1 MEEKTLLLKQL
12 GDTPV
17 LRIIDFFINNLLFDY
32 SREEILQNMEISRK
46 TLFKIWRELED
57 SSVVLVTRKIGK
69 AKMYRLNRDNEVVK
83 KLIELNLAVGRRAM
97 MKAVEAESVKVAA

>member
-1 MEEKTLLLKQL
+1 LQEKTLLLKQL

-32 SREEILQNMEISRK
+32 SREEILQNMRISRK

-57 SSVVLVTRKIGK
+57 SNVVVVTRKIGK

-97 MKAVEAESVKVAA
+97 KRLSKQSL

>member
-1 MEEKTLLLKQL
+1 LEDKTLLLKQL

-32 SREEILQNMEISRK
+32 SREEVLENVSISRK

-57 SSVVLVTRKIGK
+57 SGIVVLTRKVGK
-69 AKMYRLNRDNEVVK
+69 AKMYRLNRESEVVK
-83 KLIELNLAVGRRAM
+83 KLIELDLALGRQAM
-97 MKAVEAESVKVAA
+97 MKVVKAKPIDVSA